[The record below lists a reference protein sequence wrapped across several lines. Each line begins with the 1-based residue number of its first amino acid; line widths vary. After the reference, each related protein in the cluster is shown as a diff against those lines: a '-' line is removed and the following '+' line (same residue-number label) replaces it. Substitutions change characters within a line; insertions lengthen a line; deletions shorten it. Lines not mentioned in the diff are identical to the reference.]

1 MKIKVLCYL
10 IISAV
15 AITFAGCG
23 SGGGGGDG
31 NTTSVTLATT
41 LTSGTLT
48 SNKLLGIN
56 AVVNYPTTKVTVNNV
71 ALTGVGL
78 NGSFVLSTPVNVDT
92 VNGRVTLSVI
102 TSNFQLGQFVTLT
115 FNILPGQS
123 VSSGDINLDTNT
135 NNTNVTDTGVR
146 LTNVSVVIQ

>member
-23 SGGGGGDG
+23 SGGGGGDR